1 MPKGDVYSLM
11 ADEIL
16 IDIKERG
23 VNFNRAFAWAAH
35 RRKVY
40 HEQNR
45 EQYNA
50 WFAEVRKR
58 VSDRENSTLRKSLK
72 GKRPWQHG
80 KIVHTTCWRKKWRS
94 DDPWGHEDEDNFTFP
109 ENEALL
115 ERLHHHLPLT
125 DD

>member
-16 IDIKERG
+16 LDIKERN

-35 RRKVY
+35 RRGVY
-40 HEQNR
+40 HEENR

-50 WFAEVRKR
+50 WFTEVRKR
-58 VSDRENSTLRKSLK
+58 VSERENSTLKKSLR
-72 GKRPWQHG
+72 GKRPWQRG
-80 KIVHTTCWRKKWRS
+80 KIVRTACRRKKWRP
-94 DDPWGHEDEDNFTFP
+94 DDPWGHEDEDNFIFP
-109 ENEALL
+109 ENDALL
-115 ERLHHHLPLT
+115 ARLDHHLPLT